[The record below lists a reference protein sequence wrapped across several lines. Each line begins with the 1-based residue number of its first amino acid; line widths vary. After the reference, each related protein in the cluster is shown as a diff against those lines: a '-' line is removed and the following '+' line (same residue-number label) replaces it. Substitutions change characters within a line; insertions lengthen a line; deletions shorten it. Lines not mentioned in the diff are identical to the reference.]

1 MLLTRDLAIYD
12 ARYHLHGDL
21 RIKGMGEKG
30 STIYNT
36 SQAEKICCTASRAK
50 KTISVTEKLPNFS
63 IKFLMVPPLLRQFH
77 SCS

>member
-21 RIKGMGEKG
+21 RIKGTGEKG

-36 SQAEKICCTASRAK
+36 SQAEYIILLTRTDRINALHSGM
-50 KTISVTEKLPNFS
+50 IS
-63 IKFLMVPPLLRQFH
+63 IALLHTVYRR
-77 SCS
+77 